1 MARSSGVSSASSVVV
16 GLGNPYC
23 TDDGVGTAVA
33 RALGPWEGAEIWE
46 SIKGGLALAEE
57 VRGFRRV
64 LLIDAAPFLQPGEFA
79 MAPLSELEARGGE
92 RKGPHGIN
100 LSRALEVL
108 STLRGAPGPEGSV
121 GACPPPPS
129 ATSQTSCSR
138 TSQTSCDATETEED
152 DVGRCGV
159 PEVWALAIGIP
170 PNPPFGEGLS
180 PEVAASLPAALE
192 EVRKWLKN

>member
-1 MARSSGVSSASSVVV
+1 MARSSGASSASSVVV

-23 TDDGVGTAVA
+23 TDDGVGTAVV
-33 RALGPWEGAEIWE
+33 RALGPYEGAEVWE
-46 SIKGGLALAEE
+46 SVKGGLALAEG

-64 LLIDAAPFLQPGEFA
+64 LLVDAAPFLQPGELR
-79 MAPLSELEARGGE
+79 MAPLSELEGRGSE

-100 LSRALEVL
+100 LSWALKML
-108 STLRGAPGPEGSV
+108 TTLRGDPGPEGEDEV
-121 GACPPPPS
+121 G
-129 ATSQTSCSR
+129 
-138 TSQTSCDATETEED
+138 
-152 DVGRCGV
+152 GYGV

-170 PNPPFGEGLS
+170 PDPPLGEGLS